1 MAGAPRQIFNHAGA
15 WPAGGGIG
23 GVPSSVSDGGA
34 PGPAVE
40 PLGEDLLAGDSKEW
54 EYAMRRG
61 MQEVIPGVFLGP
73 YAAARKNQLDA
84 LQEAGITHIVCV
96 RQKLEAMFVR
106 PNFLDHF
113 DYLVVDVA
121 DDSSENIISHFPE
134 VRAYIDNA
142 LETNGRVLMHGNAG
156 ISRSGALLI
165 AYLMYKLETTY
176 AEALRLVQ
184 LRRFCVAPN
193 EGFQAQLHEYEPIY
207 RAELMQRRFADAS
220 RGEEYGSD
228 PPPKRGYD
236 ETDDMDDMD
245 GECGEYEHEHRNP
258 ATFPIPESVVPLPG
272 HSAHVHHDGGGRF
285 AREQGSSMEPA

>member
-1 MAGAPRQIFNHAGA
+1 MAGAPRQLFNESGG

-23 GVPSSVSDGGA
+23 GVPCSLSEGGD

-40 PLGEDLLAGDSKEW
+40 PLGEGMLAGDSREW
-54 EYAMRRG
+54 EYSMRRG

-73 YAAARKNQLDA
+73 YAVARKNQLESLLA
-84 LQEAGITHIVCV
+84 AGITHIVCV
-96 RQKLEAMFVR
+96 RQNAEATFVR
-106 PNFLDHF
+106 PNFPDHF
-113 DYLVVDVA
+113 LYLVVDVA

-134 VRAYIDNA
+134 VREFIDQA
-142 LETNGRVLMHGNAG
+142 LDENGRVLMHGNAG

-207 RAELMQRRFADAS
+207 RAELMQKRFAADVS
-220 RGEEYGSD
+220 RGDVSFGSG
-228 PPPKRGYD
+228 PPKRTFD
-236 ETDDMDDMD
+236 ETDDMDDD
-245 GECGEYEHEHRNP
+245 DEHEHRNP
-258 ATFPIPESVVPLPG
+258 ATFPPAAPVIPLPG
-272 HSAHVHHDGGGRF
+272 HSAHVHHDDGHYERF
-285 AREQGSSMEPA
+285 DDSEGAMEPA

>member
-1 MAGAPRQIFNHAGA
+1 MAARLDGRAGSHARECGYLA
-15 WPAGGGIG
+15 EWCT
-23 GVPSSVSDGGA
+23 SYRVSD
-34 PGPAVE
+34 V
-40 PLGEDLLAGDSKEW
+40 
-54 EYAMRRG
+54 
-61 MQEVIPGVFLGP
+61 Q
-73 YAAARKNQLDA
+73 ARDNL
-84 LQEAGITHIVCV
+84 CV
-96 RQKLEAMFVR
+96 RPSIPRHPDVHSHQFFRL
-106 PNFLDHF
+106 PFLRFGVTPH
-113 DYLVVDVA
+113 
-121 DDSSENIISHFPE
+121 SHVGGHSPYF
-134 VRAYIDNA
+134 
-142 LETNGRVLMHGNAG
+142 
-156 ISRSGALLI
+156 S
-165 AYLMYKLETTY
+165 
-176 AEALRLVQ
+176 EALRLVQ